1 MRAVNFDCKEEL
13 EKALSKDEN
22 ANNVDMVM
30 ERTLIFILLSY
41 NDYKDTSTVKLL
53 LKDKRFGI

>member
-1 MRAVNFDCKEEL
+1 VNFDCKEEL